1 MLIKIST
8 NHISWIIG
16 DKIPYNK
23 RVNVCEY
30 ITQLGDE
37 GREEEG
43 LSGQA
48 FRLSDSDPRHALSE
62 ISVQFLILRA
72 GQGIPCRSKTLD
84 AAAARLAP

>member
-43 LSGQA
+43 LSGQV
-48 FRLSDSDPRHALSE
+48 FRFFDYDL
-62 ISVQFLILRA
+62 
-72 GQGIPCRSKTLD
+72 
-84 AAAARLAP
+84 